1 MVTSINKP
9 AKDNPVKD
17 VISMDFAYL
26 RKLVRE
32 HSAVVLDKDKQ
43 YLAELH
49 LGSLAES
56 AGFDSI
62 ASLVAH
68 LKNEPFG
75 GLHTQVVEALVTNET
90 SFFRDSHPF
99 EALKKSIL
107 PELVKKRTGE
117 RSLNIWCAACS
128 SGQEPY
134 SIAMLILEEFP
145 MLINWE
151 LRLIASDFSVKVLTR
166 ARKGLYNQLEISRGL
181 SQKLRDKY
189 FQQQGGEWQI
199 NQEIRQMVEF
209 HQINLIQSWSLL
221 PKMDIV
227 FLRNV
232 LIYFDIETRKAIL
245 GKIQEL
251 LRPDACLFLGGSE
264 TTINLND
271 SFERVRVENSICHRL
286 QSANVKN
293 VMEE

>member
-1 MVTSINKP
+1 MVTYINKP
-9 AKDNPVKD
+9 AKDKPVKG

-32 HSAVVLDKDKQ
+32 HSAVVLDKDKE

-68 LKNEPFG
+68 LKTEPFG
-75 GLHTQVVEALVTNET
+75 GLHIQVIEALVTNET
-90 SFFRDSHPF
+90 SFFRDRHPF
-99 EALKKSIL
+99 EALKKSVL
-107 PELVKKRTGE
+107 PELVNKRVGE

-134 SIAMLILEEFP
+134 SIAMLIREEFP
-145 MLINWE
+145 ILANWK

-166 ARKGLYNQLEISRGL
+166 ARKGRYNQLEINRGL
-181 SQKLRDKY
+181 SQELRDKY
-189 FQQQGGEWQI
+189 FQQQGDEWEI
-199 NQEIRQMVEF
+199 NEEIRQMVEF
-209 HQINLIQSWSLL
+209 HQINLIQSWSFL
-221 PKMDIV
+221 PRMDVI

-232 LIYFDIETRKAIL
+232 LIYFDIETRKTIL
-245 GKIQEL
+245 GKVQEL
-251 LRPDACLFLGGSE
+251 LRPDGCLFLGGSE

-271 SFERVRVENSICHRL
+271 SFERVKLENSICHRL
-286 QSANVKN
+286 LNISPL
-293 VMEE
+293 